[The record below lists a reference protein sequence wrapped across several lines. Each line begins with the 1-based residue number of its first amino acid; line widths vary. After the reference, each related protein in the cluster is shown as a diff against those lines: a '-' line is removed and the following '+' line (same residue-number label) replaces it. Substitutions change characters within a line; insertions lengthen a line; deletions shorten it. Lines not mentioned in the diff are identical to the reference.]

1 MFKTIF
7 VSTVLVFLV
16 VIALLFMTGIMYTL
30 NEAEQVVITRF
41 GKPIGET
48 ITTAGLKFKK
58 PFVDAA
64 HRFDKRILEWDGYPN
79 QVPTKD
85 KKYIWIDTT
94 ARWKIVDALKFYE
107 SVGTEQLA
115 QSRLDDIMDS
125 ATRDVVTSHLLIEV
139 VRNSNRIL
147 EEIVID
153 PEVGEDHLNEPL
165 QEINNGRQ
173 YITGVILE
181 NIKEVVPQFGIEV
194 IDIQIKRLNYV
205 EEVREKVF
213 QRMISER
220 QKIAEMY
227 KSEGEGEAANIGG
240 QKDKELQ
247 RIESEA
253 YKTAQK
259 IRGDADAQ
267 AIEIYAEA
275 HQKDPDFFR
284 FLETL
289 DTYKETIKDN
299 STLILTTDSELYHYL
314 KSKE

>member
-7 VSTVLVFLV
+7 VSIVLTVF
-16 VIALLFMTGIMYTL
+16 VIISLLFLTGTIYTL
-30 NEAEQVVITRF
+30 NEAEQAVITRF
-41 GKPIGET
+41 GKPVGNT
-48 ITTAGLKFKK
+48 ITTAGLKFKR
-58 PFVDAA
+58 PFIDAK
-64 HRFDKRILEWDGYPN
+64 HIFEKRILEWDGYPN

-107 SVGTEQLA
+107 SVGTEELA

-125 ATRDVVTSHLLIEV
+125 ATRDAVTAHMLVEV

-147 EEIVID
+147 EEIIID

-165 QEINNGRQ
+165 EEINNGRE
-173 YITGVILE
+173 YITSVMLE
-181 NIKEVVPQFGIEV
+181 NVKKVVPQFGIEV

-220 QKIAEMY
+220 QKIAERY

-240 QKDKELQ
+240 QKEKELQ

-259 IRGDADAQ
+259 IRGDADAE
-267 AIEIYAEA
+267 AIEIYAAA

-284 FLETL
+284 FIETL
-289 DTYKETIKDN
+289 DTYKATIGKN
-299 STLILTTDSELYHYL
+299 NYLILTTDSELYHYI
-314 KSKE
+314 KAIR